1 MGIPDFFKLTVQ
13 LLYRAFNQNSFQFIS
28 GKNTGRASLK
38 LKTVPFGSKVA
49 SEIKSVVE
57 KFHNSD

>member
-1 MGIPDFFKLTVQ
+1 MYLKHRRSIILWEFPIFFKLTVQ

-38 LKTVPFGSKVA
+38 LKNRPVR
-49 SEIKSVVE
+49 I
-57 KFHNSD
+57 